1 MSSSNSADDADD
13 ASWRGDFTEAEL
25 RALRR
30 WEVPEFKPPPGS
42 ARKRAPPPPPP
53 RPPPARPPEEAPT
66 RLTVEQ
72 IEAVQKQAYDEA
84 YAQGKKEGY
93 AQGYHEGF
101 QEGMQQGRE
110 EGRKQ
115 GYAEQVGVLQQQ
127 AQTFE
132 ALLQTLTQ
140 PLQQLDAR
148 VEQALVKLALGV
160 AAQLVRR
167 ELKTDPGQVVA
178 VIREAI
184 AALPLA
190 AQHVQLHLHP
200 EDAALVRQ
208 LLNLDQRHL
217 EWEILEDPL
226 ITRGGCL
233 VTTDV
238 SRIDATVENRLAAV
252 IANVLG
258 GEREADHVPPVDL

>member
-1 MSSSNSADDADD
+1 MNSSDKAQDEISGA
-13 ASWRGDFTEAEL
+13 GFTAAEL

-30 WEVPEFKPPPGS
+30 WEVPEFKIPSGNE
-42 ARKRAPPPPPP
+42 RKRALPSPPPPPP
-53 RPPPARPPEEAPT
+53 KTAAAGDPPQKATP

-84 YAQGKKEGY
+84 FAQGKKEGY

-101 QEGMQQGRE
+101 QEGFQQGRE
-110 EGRKQ
+110 EGQQQ
-115 GYAEQVGVLQQQ
+115 GYAEKVGLLQQR
-127 AQTFE
+127 AQIFDS
-132 ALLQTLTQ
+132 LMQTLTQ

-148 VEQALVKLALGV
+148 VEHALVKLALGV

-167 ELKTDPGQVVA
+167 ELKAAPDQVVA
-178 VIREAI
+178 VIREAV

-208 LLNLDQRHL
+208 LLDLDQRNL
-217 EWEILEDPL
+217 DWEILEDPL
-226 ITRGGCL
+226 MTRGGCL
-233 VTTDV
+233 VNTDV

-258 GEREADHVPPVDL
+258 GEREADHAG

>member
-1 MSSSNSADDADD
+1 MNSSDEVKDEISVA
-13 ASWRGDFTEAEL
+13 GFTEAEL

-30 WEVPEFKPPPGS
+30 WEAPEFRPPLGS
-42 ARKRAPPPPPP
+42 ERKRAVPPPPPP
-53 RPPPARPPEEAPT
+53 RPKIDSPPKPAPN

-84 YAQGKKEGY
+84 FAQGKKEGY

-101 QEGMQQGRE
+101 HEGFQQGRE
-110 EGRKQ
+110 EGRQQ
-115 GYAEQVGVLQQQ
+115 GHAEQVGVLQQR
-127 AQTFE
+127 AQTLD
-132 ALLQTLTQ
+132 ALMQTLTQ

-148 VEQALVKLALGV
+148 VEQVLVKLAMGV

-167 ELKTDPGQVVA
+167 ELKADPGQVVA
-178 VIREAI
+178 VIREAV

-208 LLNLDQRHL
+208 LLSLDQRNL
-217 EWEILEDPL
+217 DWEILEDPL

-233 VTTDV
+233 VNTDV

-258 GEREADHVPPVDL
+258 GEREADHAA